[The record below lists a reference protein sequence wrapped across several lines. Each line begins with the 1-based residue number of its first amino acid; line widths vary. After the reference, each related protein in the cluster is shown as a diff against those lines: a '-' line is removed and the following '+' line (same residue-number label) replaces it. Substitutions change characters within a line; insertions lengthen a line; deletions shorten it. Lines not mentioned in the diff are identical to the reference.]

1 MKALDIQSAKAL
13 MVAKGYEVSEGNDTW
28 TNVDYASW
36 VAFCRYN
43 VTNADLPKSLYGLAI
58 PEILEIERNLPDDP
72 EVPLSFSLGLLEV
85 TEVTV
90 GDPVILSVEV
100 TGGVAPYTYVWGD
113 SDQVFEGENSNTFTF
128 TEESTLEQDG
138 TAIYCTVTDNEGSEI
153 HTETLLAVTEAEEE
167 TPEAPEEGL
176 EETDSEG
183 DEAHTETSLDSGEED
198 LEGSLDE
205 LEDF

>member
-36 VAFCRYN
+36 VAFCRHN

-58 PEILEIERNLPDDP
+58 PDILEIERNLPDDP
-72 EVPLSFSLGLLEV
+72 EVPLSFSLELPEV
-85 TEVTV
+85 TEVNV
-90 GDPVILSVEV
+90 GEPIILTVEV

-113 SDQVFEGENSNTFTF
+113 SNQVFEGENSNTFTF
-128 TEESTLEQDG
+128 TEESTEEQDG
-138 TAIYCTVTDNEGSEI
+138 ATIYCTVTDSEGSEI
-153 HTETLLAVTEAEEE
+153 HTETLIAVGTSLEGGGEGMEEDDE
-167 TPEAPEEGL
+167 GTAPGDEGEVIAPGGEEG
-176 EETDSEG
+176 EG
-183 DEAHTETSLDSGEED
+183 P
-198 LEGSLDE
+198 EGSLDE